1 MFPAITRLAALALF
15 TSAVPCAAVGLGPLE
30 KSGVT
35 DGPAK
40 AFYLSLANP
49 YSTAE
54 RFVAEAVGPDDDA
67 PQPRVLVF
75 PSDTILGA
83 GARRQLL
90 VIVKGLAPGER
101 YGFRLC
107 AMRAPRPQETLHAR
121 VCSKLVARRLADR
134 G

>member
-1 MFPAITRLAALALF
+1 MFPAIARLAALALF

-83 GARRQLL
+83 GAPAAARHRQ
-90 VIVKGLAPGER
+90 GPG
-101 YGFRLC
+101 
-107 AMRAPRPQETLHAR
+107 
-121 VCSKLVARRLADR
+121 ARRAVWIPAVRDARASPSGDIACAGLFEACCSPSR
-134 G
+134 